1 MSLPNI
7 LTFARILL
15 IPAFATLF
23 LYGRYREA
31 LGAFVAASVTD
42 VLDGA
47 IARRRN
53 QQSGLGSYL
62 DPLADKGLL
71 LTAFAA
77 LASVRSV
84 PLWALVT
91 VCTREVVIVAGWT
104 IRHLLTRSR
113 TVVPSALGKATTV
126 AQVVSVTALLVHRE
140 YALPHDL
147 AVRSLDVAMALTVIS
162 GLDYLYRGLRELEP
176 GKPG

>member
-1 MSLPNI
+1 VSLPNI
-7 LTFARILL
+7 LTLTRILL

-23 LYGRYREA
+23 LYGRSREA
-31 LGAFVAASVTD
+31 LAAFVIASITD

-53 QQSGLGSYL
+53 LQSGLGSLL

-71 LTAFAA
+71 LAAFAV
-77 LASVRSV
+77 LASVHAV
-84 PLWALVT
+84 PLWALIT
-91 VCTREVVIVAGWT
+91 VCTREIVIVAGWT

-113 TVVPSALGKATTV
+113 TVEPSALGKATTV
-126 AQVVSVTALLVHRE
+126 AQVVAVTALLVHRE
-140 YALPHDL
+140 YALPHDF
-147 AVRSLDVAMALTVIS
+147 AVRSLDVAMALTAIS

-176 GKPG
+176 RNPA